1 MADEVKTIISGTT
14 SLDHLIAPIVAEAQ
28 FVAQERSIMRN
39 LVKNYS
45 VPANSGKVLQVPIYG
60 NPTANTVNEADD
72 LTPSAITSSQVDI
85 TLGEIG
91 LMTNVSDMAVNHTPA
106 NVISDIGR
114 LFGEAIAK
122 KIDQDL
128 TALFDNFSVS
138 VGAASDDAAG
148 RMTAAKIFEA
158 VAKLRAAGVPG
169 SDLACVLHPNVA
181 YDLKANLTNTFANSQ
196 ANDVANEALRTGYVG
211 TIAGV
216 PVYETSN
223 VTDTSGDSKGALF
236 HRDALA
242 LALGNDIKIETQ
254 RDASARATEMV
265 GTAVYGVG
273 EIHDSYG
280 IELLA
285 DSSIAS

>member
-1 MADEVKTIISGTT
+1 MADEVKTIISGTS

-39 LVKNYS
+39 LVKNYT

-60 NPTANTVNEADD
+60 NPTAAAVNEADD
-72 LTPSAITSSQVDI
+72 LTPSAITSSQIDI
-85 TLGEIG
+85 TLSEIG

-122 KIDQDL
+122 KIDTDL
-128 TALFDNFSVS
+128 TALFDGFSTS
-138 VGAASDDAAG
+138 VGAADAAI
-148 RMTAAKIFEA
+148 TAAKLFEA
-158 VAKLRAAGVPG
+158 VANLRASGVPAT
-169 SDLACVLHPNVA
+169 DLACVLHPMVA
-181 YDLKANLTNTFANSQ
+181 YDLKANLTNTFANSN

-223 VTDTSGDSKGALF
+223 LANTGTTGDYKGGLF
-236 HRDALA
+236 HREAIA

-280 IELLA
+280 VEILA
-285 DSSIAS
+285 DSSIQ

>member
-1 MADEVKTIISGTT
+1 MADEIKTILAGTT

-39 LVKNYS
+39 LVKNFT

-60 NPTANTVNEADD
+60 NPTAASVNEADD

-85 TLGEIG
+85 TLAEIG
-91 LMTNVSDMAVNHTPA
+91 VMTNVSDMAVNHAPA
-106 NVISDIGR
+106 NVIADIGR

-128 TALFDNFSVS
+128 CNLFDGFSTSVGTDATAL
-138 VGAASDDAAG
+138 
-148 RMTAAKIFEA
+148 TAATIFNA
-158 VAKLRAAGVPG
+158 VANLRANGVPA
-169 SDLACVLHPNVA
+169 SDLACVVHPMVA
-181 YDLKANLTNTFANSQ
+181 YDLKSNLTNTFANSN

-211 TIAGV
+211 TLAGV

-223 VTDTSGDSKGALF
+223 ISNTGTTGDYKGGLF
-236 HRDALA
+236 HMDAIG
-242 LALGNDIKIETQ
+242 LALGSDIKIETQ

-265 GTAVYGVG
+265 ATAVYGVA
-273 EIHDSYG
+273 EIHDTYG
-280 IELLA
+280 VEILA
-285 DSSIAS
+285 DSSIQ

>member
-1 MADEVKTIISGTT
+1 MANEIKTILSGTS

-39 LVKNYS
+39 LVKNFV

-60 NPTANTVNEADD
+60 NPTAAAVAEADD
-72 LTPSAITSSQVDI
+72 LTPSAITSTQIDI
-85 TLGEIG
+85 TLAEIG

-106 NVISDIGR
+106 SVVSDIGR

-128 TALFDNFSVS
+128 TALFDGFSVA
-138 VGAASDDAAG
+138 VGAATDDAAG

-158 VAKLRAAGVPG
+158 VAKLRAAGVPAT
-169 SDLACVLHPNVA
+169 DLACVLHPNVA
-181 YDLKANLTNTFANSQ
+181 YDLKANITNTFANSQ
-196 ANDVANEALRTGYVG
+196 ANDVANEALRNGYVG
-211 TIAGV
+211 TLAGV

-223 VTDTSGDSKGALF
+223 VADTSGDSKGALF
-236 HRDALA
+236 HMNAIGLA
-242 LALGNDIKIETQ
+242 MGSDIKIETQ

-265 GTAVYGVG
+265 GTAVYGVA
-273 EIHDSYG
+273 EIHNTYG

-285 DSSIAS
+285 DSSIVS